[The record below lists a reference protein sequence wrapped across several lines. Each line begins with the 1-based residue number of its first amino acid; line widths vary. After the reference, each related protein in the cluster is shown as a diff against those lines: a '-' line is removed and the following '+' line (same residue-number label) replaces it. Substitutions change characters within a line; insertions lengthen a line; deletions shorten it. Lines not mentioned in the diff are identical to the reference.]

1 MRSLKLSVLDA
12 FDDLRTGGFARPAA
26 EKFGGAWLACFLV
39 VARGNVLAA
48 FSFEHVFLASVC
60 GIVSAAVAVALLAQM
75 DRTIDSAARQATISA
90 IATFL
95 GDVFAHPSHFPPQ
108 WAEPTVTAVV
118 SGGIAIALWHAKRGG
133 RKASER
139 AHGSKKSLRS
149 LEAPDPP
156 AENSAR
162 PVSMSAQAVGLP
174 AGLASFNTS

>member
-1 MRSLKLSVLDA
+1 MRSLKFSVLDV

-39 VARGNVLAA
+39 MARGNVLAA

-118 SGGIAIALWHAKRGG
+118 SGGIAIALWHAKRWAKAKPGSHTVEKVNQALA
-133 RKASER
+133 RKVAAPPASSIIEEASE
-139 AHGSKKSLRS
+139 
-149 LEAPDPP
+149 AP
-156 AENSAR
+156 
-162 PVSMSAQAVGLP
+162 
-174 AGLASFNTS
+174 